1 MDNKEEKPK
10 TEKKGKYVVKDGEGN
25 IISQNMPK
33 EFEDMIDLIFQ
44 EAKEKSKKAR
54 KNGLK
59 HCILQMI
66 LRDVATSLFFYY
78 PI

>member
-10 TEKKGKYVVKDGEGN
+10 TEKKGKYVVNDGEGN

-44 EAKEKSKKAR
+44 EAK
-54 KNGLK
+54 GPY
-59 HCILQMI
+59 HW
-66 LRDVATSLFFYY
+66 RDFGGTWSFVYGA
-78 PI
+78 

>member
-33 EFEDMIDLIFQ
+33 EFEDMIDLVSLIFQ

-54 KNGLK
+54 KNGL
-59 HCILQMI
+59 
-66 LRDVATSLFFYY
+66 
-78 PI
+78 

>member
-10 TEKKGKYVVKDGEGN
+10 TEKKGKYVVKEGEGN

-54 KNGLK
+54 KNGL
-59 HCILQMI
+59 
-66 LRDVATSLFFYY
+66 
-78 PI
+78 

>member
-33 EFEDMIDLIFQ
+33 EFEDMIDLIFKKQRKRAKKQ
-44 EAKEKSKKAR
+44 EKMVYNIAYNK
-54 KNGLK
+54 
-59 HCILQMI
+59 
-66 LRDVATSLFFYY
+66 
-78 PI
+78 

>member
-33 EFEDMIDLIFQ
+33 EFEDMIDLIFKKQRKRAKKQ
-44 EAKEKSKKAR
+44 EKMVYNIA
-54 KNGLK
+54 
-59 HCILQMI
+59 
-66 LRDVATSLFFYY
+66 YY
-78 PI
+78 K